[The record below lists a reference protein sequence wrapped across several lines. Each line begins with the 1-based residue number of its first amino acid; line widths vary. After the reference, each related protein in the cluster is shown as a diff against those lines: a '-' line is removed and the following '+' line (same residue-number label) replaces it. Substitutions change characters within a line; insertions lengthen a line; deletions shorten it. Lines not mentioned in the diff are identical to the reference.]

1 MKTIVRIVPKS
12 NRKAVETKPKKIPV
26 THKNMAAHS
35 PGLVQS
41 GGIKMF
47 YGPNIPYQWNDAFMQ
62 LLLACK
68 MLI

>member
-1 MKTIVRIVPKS
+1 
-12 NRKAVETKPKKIPV
+12 
-26 THKNMAAHS
+26 MAAHS

-62 LLLACK
+62 LLLIARYPPPDPIRAICGICNK
-68 MLI
+68 YYTSS